1 MRQDGFPVQ
10 VDEAFSFAWRQIE
23 DIVLWVEGDDRV
35 PRARNEGV
43 LLDADIHFRRT
54 AEHIVLAVNAI
65 VPAALWSVDANE
77 PAHNRIRFIR
87 VACKPWSYCGLVTLF
102 EGPVR
107 AGGRTPLTPRGLLH
121 LPPTDPLDA
130 FIRLCPKLHKT

>member
-65 VPAALWSVDANE
+65 VPAALCSVDANE
-77 PAHNRIRFIR
+77 PAYNPIPLIRR
-87 VACKPWSYCGLVTLF
+87 ASNSSSNSGLLTLF
-102 EGPVR
+102 EGSVR
-107 AGGRTPLTPRGLLH
+107 ARCRSALLRHRLLGL
-121 LPPTDPLDA
+121 PA
-130 FIRLCPKLHKT
+130 